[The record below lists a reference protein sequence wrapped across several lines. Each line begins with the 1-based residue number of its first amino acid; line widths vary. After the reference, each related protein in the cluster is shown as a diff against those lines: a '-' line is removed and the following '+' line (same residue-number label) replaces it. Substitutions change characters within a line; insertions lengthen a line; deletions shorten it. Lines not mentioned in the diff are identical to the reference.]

1 VVQKTNNILPQDPA
15 LRLQQADEDMSADE
29 DADIPED
36 VKTMQQIASFDK
48 MTVWGHES
56 LPSETD
62 DVYMR
67 GIEEWVKLAQT
78 VSETR

>member
-1 VVQKTNNILPQDPA
+1 
-15 LRLQQADEDMSADE
+15 MSADE